1 MIFYPDIAGNL
12 LRNRLYQLPAY
23 QINAKAFG
31 FKGAFV
37 PWEVGLTGGF
47 ARDDGCAH
55 QEIHIAPDVSL
66 FIRQYYQMTQNRSAL
81 KDFFPLLE
89 GIADFIVSRVNRT
102 DEQGWLSVQ
111 TIIGADES
119 TGRDNVDN
127 DVFSNACS
135 VLALETTLDAADLLG
150 IPTTHHQRA
159 SWRHAADKLKIG
171 FFDGAHPML
180 HREYLL
186 RQIFLLILS
195 PFRSTDLFGGA
206 GTTSI
211 RMTTVRVGYI
221 QVSAKPTPSCS
232 ASRCSSMRRT
242 ASGAGTRI
250 RFGSMTSCII
260 RITSHQPAHI

>member
-135 VLALETTLDAADLLG
+135 VLALETTLDAAELLG

-206 GTTSI
+206 GT
-211 RMTTVRVGYI
+211 
-221 QVSAKPTPSCS
+221 
-232 ASRCSSMRRT
+232 
-242 ASGAGTRI
+242 SGCA
-250 RFGSMTSCII
+250 
-260 RITSHQPAHI
+260 